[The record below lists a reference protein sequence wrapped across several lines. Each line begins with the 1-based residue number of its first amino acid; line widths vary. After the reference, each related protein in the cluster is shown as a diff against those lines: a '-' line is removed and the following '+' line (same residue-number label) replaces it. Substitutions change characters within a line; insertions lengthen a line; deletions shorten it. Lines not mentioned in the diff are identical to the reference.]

1 MIVAVN
7 GIFMVKSICLV
18 THDFAG
24 LIVNG
29 GIGSYYNEIAKL
41 LHDNG
46 WNVIILYY
54 SFNGKIDDFAKKYYN
69 KYGIPIFDA
78 IELCK
83 ESDHEKLDEIY
94 MNTYI
99 FFACSH
105 IYHEA
110 LQVLMNKYGQKF
122 DLIEFPDWQA
132 DAFVPV
138 NMKKNFNLYE
148 QTKIIVKLHSPSEW
162 AFNGMGKLNWTENDV
177 QIFHMEKYAFE
188 NADIQV
194 SPSVHLL
201 DWCRNQ
207 GWKVKPDASIC
218 RNPMSLPINCES
230 VAHKFNFTNFELSQI
245 PARKEIIFFGRFE
258 ERKGIKEFIDA
269 IRHLNNI
276 LPNFSGEFEITFVG
290 KSSTFTKEQIQD
302 KLPGF
307 KCKFFTFSRRD
318 EAIKYLVDNA
328 RLVVLPSKLDN
339 FPNTVIECMLAK
351 IPFITSRTGGIPE
364 ILGVESKLYS
374 AISYDISNKDNLS
387 TLIGNYLE
395 YTNDYINELINSGYK
410 RVTEVTN
417 PIDILKWYDEK
428 LLENLVSSNVS
439 SNPGVTIIIPTMNY
453 TTKKYLETT
462 IKSLLDQTYKN
473 ISILVK
479 DSSTDPKA
487 LMVFNYLKDKYRNI
501 LFIQKSDT
509 SIGNAL
515 NQSLPYVNTK
525 YLIEVDADNIAKP
538 KMVEIFVKA
547 MENRND
553 IAALSSYNTFFQ
565 DEDEEEIL
573 KLIKHEKADFHSN
586 YFYKPIGICLPLLFF
601 QNTQGDANSIFRTD
615 VLKSIGGWPE
625 ESCNC
630 QDWRI
635 WIKLLAYG
643 YEVDVIRESLYY
655 YRNRPD
661 ADSKMLSLYD
671 VDNANVDYIKLLIE
685 KRPEFYVKYCY
696 NGLHRLRLA
705 GQAEGAAQAEQEFN
719 AIKHRLK
726 LEVQAAGAAQ
736 VEQELNVI
744 KQSALF
750 SVGVKLGNIAEK
762 HPIIKNAFNRS
773 GNIVKRTIGTLNIR

>member
-1 MIVAVN
+1 M
-7 GIFMVKSICLV
+7 
-18 THDFAG
+18 
-24 LIVNG
+24 
-29 GIGSYYNEIAKL
+29 
-41 LHDNG
+41 G

-54 SFNGKIDDFAKKYYN
+54 SHNDKIDDFAKKYYK
-69 KYGIPIFDA
+69 KYDIPIYDA

-83 ESDHEKLDEIY
+83 ESDNEKLDEI
-94 MNTYI
+94 NKDSNI
-99 FFACSH
+99 HLARSH
-105 IYHEA
+105 IFHEA

-138 NMKKNFNLYE
+138 NMKKNFNCYE
-148 QTKIIVKLHSPSEW
+148 QTKITVKLHSPSEW
-162 AFNGMGKLNWTENDV
+162 ACNGMGRVYWTEDEV
-177 QIFHMEKYAFE
+177 QCFYMEKYAFE

-201 DWCRNQ
+201 DWCRNH

-218 RNPMSLPINCES
+218 RNPISLKTDCGSVVQIND
-230 VAHKFNFTNFELSQI
+230 
-245 PARKEIIFFGRFE
+245 RKEIIFFGRFE
-258 ERKGIKEFIDA
+258 ERKGINEFIDA
-269 IRHLNNI
+269 IRYLNHI
-276 LPNFSGEFEITFVG
+276 LPNFSGEFKITFVG

-302 KLPGF
+302 KLQGF
-307 KCKFFTFSRRD
+307 ECKFITFSKRD

-339 FPNTVIECMLAK
+339 FPNTVIECMFAK
-351 IPFITSRTGGIPE
+351 IPFITSRVGGIPE

-374 AISYDISNKDNLS
+374 AISYDISNKDSLS
-387 TLIGNYLE
+387 TLIDNYLE
-395 YTNDYINELINSGYK
+395 YNENYINELINLGYK
-410 RVTEVTN
+410 RVLEVTH

-428 LLENLVSSNVS
+428 LFEKFVSSNVS
-439 SNPGVTIIIPTMNY
+439 SNPNVTIIIPTKNH

-462 IKSLLDQTYKN
+462 IKSLLTQTYKN

-487 LMVFNYLKDKYRNI
+487 VMVFNYLKEKYKNI
-501 LFIQKSDT
+501 IFIQKSDN

-538 KMVEIFVKA
+538 KMVEIFVKC
-547 MENRND
+547 MENRKD
-553 IAALSSYNTFFQ
+553 IAALSCYNTFFQ

-573 KLIKHEKADFHSN
+573 KLIKNEKADFHPN
-586 YFYKPIGICLPLLFF
+586 YYYKPIGTCLPLLFF
-601 QNTQGDANSIFRTD
+601 YNTQGDANSIFRTD
-615 VLKSIGGWPE
+615 VIKSIGGWPD

-643 YEVDVIRESLYY
+643 YEVDVIREYLLYY
-655 YRNRPD
+655 RDRPN
-661 ADSKMLSLYD
+661 ADRKIQSIYD

-685 KRPEFYVKYCY
+685 KRPEFYEKYCY
-696 NGLHRLRLA
+696 TGLHRLERV
-705 GQAEGAAQAEQEFN
+705 
-719 AIKHRLK
+719 
-726 LEVQAAGAAQ
+726 VQTERAVQ
-736 VEQELNVI
+736 VEQELEVI
-744 KQSALF
+744 KQSTLY
-750 SVGVKLGNIAEK
+750 SVGVKLGNIAAK
-762 HPIIKNAFNRS
+762 HPIIKKTFIIS
-773 GNIVKRTIGTLNIR
+773 GNLVKRTV